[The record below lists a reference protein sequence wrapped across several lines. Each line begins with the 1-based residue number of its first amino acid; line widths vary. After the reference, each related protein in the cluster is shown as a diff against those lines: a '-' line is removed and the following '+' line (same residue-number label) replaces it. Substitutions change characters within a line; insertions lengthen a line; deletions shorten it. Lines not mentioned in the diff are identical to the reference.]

1 MHRDDGQDLVQVQ
14 CSLPGMK
21 GDHQGQAPRTPKQYG
36 VSLAMEDLWD
46 YGCVGFVLPVWDP
59 YFTKVAFIE
68 QFKNPQKE
76 KHKNHFILRSPVLAF
91 FNA

>member
-1 MHRDDGQDLVQVQ
+1 
-14 CSLPGMK
+14 
-21 GDHQGQAPRTPKQYG
+21 
-36 VSLAMEDLWD
+36 MEDLWD

-76 KHKNHFILRSPVLAF
+76 NHKNHFILRSPVLAF